1 MGVRI
6 VKKTKNMTI
15 GAIIF
20 PRNSPSFTQPLFK
33 GIKILEFNN
42 PSIKKTNDII
52 KAHNL
57 IDSELSIGQN
67 AIIKKTKKNNSP
79 KLLLLVFF
87 CILRV
92 C

>member
-1 MGVRI
+1 MI
-6 VKKTKNMTI
+6 I

-20 PRNSPSFTQPLFK
+20 PSNSPNFTQPLFK
-33 GIKILEFNN
+33 GIKILEFND
-42 PSIKKTNDII
+42 PSIKKTRDII

-57 IDSELSIGQN
+57 IDSELSIGQH

-87 CILRV
+87 CILNV